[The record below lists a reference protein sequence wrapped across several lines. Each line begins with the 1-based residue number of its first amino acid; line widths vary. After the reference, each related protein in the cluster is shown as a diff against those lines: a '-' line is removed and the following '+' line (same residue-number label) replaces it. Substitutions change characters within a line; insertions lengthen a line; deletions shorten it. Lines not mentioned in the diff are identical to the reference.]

1 MANKIFKTS
10 TGSMHFA
17 LFIIRVGFGVMY
29 MIHGWPKITGGVDT
43 WTWLGGNMSV
53 LGLSFAPAFWGFM
66 AAVAEFVG
74 GLLLVLGV
82 LTRPVAAMMLFT
94 MLIATLMHVN
104 AGDPINTVLHPLK
117 GLVVFAG
124 FLFSGA
130 GKYSVDNMLAR

>member
-1 MANKIFKTS
+1 
-10 TGSMHFA
+10 MHFA
-17 LFIIRVGFGVMY
+17 LLLIRVGFGVMY
-29 MIHGWPKITGGVDT
+29 MIHGWPKIAGGVDT

-66 AAVAEFVG
+66 AAVAEFGG

-94 MLIATLMHVN
+94 MLIATLMHLG
-104 AGDPINTVLHPLK
+104 AGDPINSVLHPVK

-124 FLFSGA
+124 LLFSGA
-130 GKYSVDNMLAR
+130 GKYSADNMLAR

>member
-1 MANKIFKTS
+1 MF
-10 TGSMHFA
+10 
-17 LFIIRVGFGVMY
+17 

-53 LGLSFAPAFWGFM
+53 IGLSFAPAFWGFM
-66 AAVAEFVG
+66 AAIAEFVG

-94 MLIATLMHVN
+94 MLIATLMHISQ
-104 AGDPINTVLHPLK
+104 GDAINTVLHPLK

-124 FLFSGA
+124 LLFSGA